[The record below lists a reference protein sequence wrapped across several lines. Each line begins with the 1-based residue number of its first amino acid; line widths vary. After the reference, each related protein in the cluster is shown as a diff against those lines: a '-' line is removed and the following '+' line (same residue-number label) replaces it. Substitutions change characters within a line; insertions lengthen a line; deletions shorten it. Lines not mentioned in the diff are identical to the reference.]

1 MLTRRADRLLPTAAL
16 VAAGV
21 LLSATAAAQAPL
33 PAPADDTVAADP
45 IRCWWRTSTGAVK
58 IGEPFDLVLTCAV
71 LETGAV
77 TVVPDQARL
86 DPSAIQ
92 LAPFEVL
99 GGTHAD
105 DVRTATRRF
114 FQYEYSLRI
123 ISDELFGQDVNL
135 PQIGIGYR
143 IRSHLPEG
151 TAVEGRDRTY
161 TMPPTSVRVVSLV
174 PSGAFD
180 IRDGGSASF
189 VAIERRTFRGGL
201 LAVAGATLMFLGV
214 ALGVTSLARLARQG
228 APGRA
233 SPVEAPVSNPAIL
246 RGVARELAAVR
257 RAREGSGWNDALT
270 GRTLAALRI
279 VTSVAAHHPVS
290 VRPADRGTSAD
301 EGLLVTAGRWPRR
314 RAVRVSASVTP
325 ATLQHA
331 VDTRAIR
338 GDDPRAEPLTPL
350 MASLEHLAAIHYARD
365 GRLDEEALDEALS
378 TAIDFAE
385 RGQDGRSRLTAAWRR
400 RLHAIG
406 FDRTRP

>member
-1 MLTRRADRLLPTAAL
+1 VLTRRAGRLPPTAAL

-21 LLSATAAAQAPL
+21 LLSATAAAQAPR
-33 PAPADDTVAADP
+33 PALADETVAADP

-58 IGEPFDLVLTCAV
+58 VGEPFDLVLTCAV
-71 LETGAV
+71 LETRAV

-135 PQIGIGYR
+135 PQIGIEYR

-161 TMPPTSVRVVSLV
+161 TMPPASVRVVSLV

-180 IRDGGSASF
+180 IRDGGSGSF
-189 VAIERRTFRGGL
+189 VAIERRTFRGWL
-201 LAVAGATLMFLGV
+201 LTVAGATLMFLGI

-228 APGRA
+228 PAGRA
-233 SPVEAPVSNPAIL
+233 VPVEAPVANRVIL

-257 RAREGSGWNDALT
+257 RAREDGGWNDALA

-279 VTSVAAHHPVS
+279 VASVAADHPVS
-290 VRPADRGTSAD
+290 VRPDGRTGAD

-325 ATLQHA
+325 ATLRHA
-331 VDTRAIR
+331 MDARTIA
-338 GDDPRAEPLTPL
+338 DDAARAETLAPLV
-350 MASLEHLAAIHYARD
+350 ASFEHLTAIHYARD
-365 GRLDEEALDEALS
+365 GHLDEGALDEALS
-378 TAIDFAE
+378 TAIDVSE
-385 RGQDGRSRLTAAWRR
+385 RGQDGRSLLAAAWRR

-406 FDRTRP
+406 LERTRP